1 MRRTSFNFSMLLAT
15 ALSWVLVTLM
25 PVINAHGN
33 SAGVWASLCTVNGFE
48 LVQIEEGE
56 PNTHKGKPCPFSHFS
71 TFHQDE
77 LPTTLL
83 TTRLSS
89 IVSDSYAFLALSER
103 YTRQAPRGPPF
114 DIA

>member
-1 MRRTSFNFSMLLAT
+1 MRRTSFNLSMLLAT
-15 ALSWVLVTLM
+15 ALSWALVTLM

-83 TTRLSS
+83 TTRLSF

-103 YTRQAPRGPPF
+103 YSRHAPRGPPF
-114 DIA
+114 VTA

>member
-1 MRRTSFNFSMLLAT
+1 
-15 ALSWVLVTLM
+15 
-25 PVINAHGN
+25 
-33 SAGVWASLCTVNGFE
+33 
-48 LVQIEEGE
+48 IEEGE
-56 PNTHKGKPCPFSHFS
+56 PNTHKGKPCPFSHLS

-114 DIA
+114 VIA